1 MRGGEAGKRT
11 NLICFFQR
19 MSWDFAGGPVVK
31 NPPAPGEKRELLGV
45 RIAGEN
51 KPKMKEVSL

>member
-1 MRGGEAGKRT
+1 MPQTQSGELGET
-11 NLICFFQR
+11 QR
-19 MSWDFAGGPVVK
+19 ETGRERER
-31 NPPAPGEKRELLGV
+31 EKRELLGI